1 MDVFLLQISLNF
13 KVHVLLQLNSSVLV
27 AFLWIKFSSWLKSC
41 DSWLFFEDFRLRAAK
56 NWKKIYL
63 QRKLDRLIMMWKLWR
78 LNEVSYLSFLLRFL
92 HPCWKMS
99 TCVQE
104 FMFKLIFLCILRLE
118 ALLDICSEN
127 LNTYLN
133 TVLGLLQW
141 KINRV

>member
-1 MDVFLLQISLNF
+1 MAFFRVFSLTGRQE
-13 KVHVLLQLNSSVLV
+13 L
-27 AFLWIKFSSWLKSC
+27 
-41 DSWLFFEDFRLRAAK
+41 
-56 NWKKIYL
+56 KKIYL

-92 HPCWKMS
+92 HPCRKMS

-104 FMFKLIFLCILRLE
+104 FMFKLIFLYILRLE
-118 ALLDICSEN
+118 ALLDIRSEN
-127 LNTYLN
+127 LNTYPN

>member
-1 MDVFLLQISLNF
+1 MTFFRVFSLTGSQE
-13 KVHVLLQLNSSVLV
+13 L
-27 AFLWIKFSSWLKSC
+27 
-41 DSWLFFEDFRLRAAK
+41 
-56 NWKKIYL
+56 KKIYL

-92 HPCWKMS
+92 HPCRKMS

-104 FMFKLIFLCILRLE
+104 FMFKLIFLYILRLE
-118 ALLDICSEN
+118 ALLDIRSEN
-127 LNTYLN
+127 LNTYPN

>member
-1 MDVFLLQISLNF
+1 MAFFRVFSLTGR
-13 KVHVLLQLNSSVLV
+13 QE
-27 AFLWIKFSSWLKSC
+27 LK
-41 DSWLFFEDFRLRAAK
+41 K
-56 NWKKIYL
+56 MYL

-92 HPCWKMS
+92 HPCRKMS

-104 FMFKLIFLCILRLE
+104 FMFKLIFLYILRLE
-118 ALLDICSEN
+118 ALLDIRSEN
-127 LNTYLN
+127 LNTYPN

>member
-1 MDVFLLQISLNF
+1 MAFFRVFSLTGRQE
-13 KVHVLLQLNSSVLV
+13 L
-27 AFLWIKFSSWLKSC
+27 
-41 DSWLFFEDFRLRAAK
+41 
-56 NWKKIYL
+56 KKIYL

-92 HPCWKMS
+92 HPCRKMS

-104 FMFKLIFLCILRLE
+104 FMFKLTFLYILRLE
-118 ALLDICSEN
+118 ALLDIRSEN
-127 LNTYLN
+127 LNTYPN

>member
-1 MDVFLLQISLNF
+1 MTFFRVFSLTGRQE
-13 KVHVLLQLNSSVLV
+13 L
-27 AFLWIKFSSWLKSC
+27 
-41 DSWLFFEDFRLRAAK
+41 
-56 NWKKIYL
+56 KKIYL

-92 HPCWKMS
+92 HPCRKMS

-104 FMFKLIFLCILRLE
+104 FMFKLIFLYILRLE
-118 ALLDICSEN
+118 ALLDIRSEN
-127 LNTYLN
+127 LNTYPN